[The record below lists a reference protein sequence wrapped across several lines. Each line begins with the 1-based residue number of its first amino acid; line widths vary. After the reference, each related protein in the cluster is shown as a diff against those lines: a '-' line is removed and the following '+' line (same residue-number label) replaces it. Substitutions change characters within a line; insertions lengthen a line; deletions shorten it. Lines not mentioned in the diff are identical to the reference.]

1 MSIKVRFMANIW
13 ELVGKEEMDLEVDVD
28 AVPPPTARDLIKAVA
43 EAENRDLSSL
53 LRTGEGGSWSA
64 IRVVRNGRVLPTLD
78 AEVADGDV
86 LVLVPLLGAG

>member
-13 ELVGKEEMDLEVDVD
+13 ELVGKDETDLEVEVD
-28 AVPPPTARDLIKAVA
+28 ADPPPTARDMIMAVA
-43 EAENRDLSSL
+43 EAEHKDFSSL

-64 IRVVRNGRVLPTLD
+64 LRVVRNGAVLSSLD
-78 AEVADGDV
+78 VPVADGDV